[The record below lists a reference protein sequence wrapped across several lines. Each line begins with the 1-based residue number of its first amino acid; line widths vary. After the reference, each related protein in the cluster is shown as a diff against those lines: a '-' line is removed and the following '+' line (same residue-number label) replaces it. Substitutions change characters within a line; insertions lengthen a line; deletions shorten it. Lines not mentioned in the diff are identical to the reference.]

1 MLEPPTPAGEPFGT
15 QEEENKTSNDF
26 ESVCVSL
33 VERGWKIMPKK
44 GTYPINK
51 KGPRYVNL
59 VDPRGNRKS
68 IRVID
73 EALWEKLREAEL
85 RRTQKREEPSEAPK
99 EQEIP
104 LLQNE
109 EVRQIESTPAP
120 TEFKT
125 FTVELSEP
133 SVETPV
139 EEQPQEVVVPV
150 VTIPAAENPVEQ
162 VAVISEETISTES
175 PAPLI
180 QEVSPIAEEVIPAV
194 TLPAETVAKA
204 EIVENPPKE
213 FQTFAYTSPGLQ
225 KSIFDLGF
233 ETLLNALQ
241 KETLSPTE
249 IVSKIQEWSLESKNL
264 LEFVHKSLEK
274 MEQPPAL
281 PDTTEKD
288 ELISELQTTLRETE
302 DKLFEIMKSSRE
314 I

>member
-85 RRTQKREEPSEAPK
+85 RRTQKREDPSEAPK
-99 EQEIP
+99 ELENP
-104 LLQNE
+104 LPQND
-109 EVRQIESTPAP
+109 EVREIESTPTP
-120 TEFKT
+120 SEFKT
-125 FTVELSEP
+125 FTVELAEP
-133 SVETPV
+133 SIQTPV
-139 EEQPQEVVVPV
+139 EEQSQVVVPM
-150 VTIPAAENPVEQ
+150 VTIPVAETPVEQ
-162 VAVISEETISTES
+162 VAVISEETISTDS
-175 PAPLI
+175 PALPI
-180 QEVSPIAEEVIPAV
+180 QEVSPIQEEAPPAS
-194 TLPAETVAKA
+194 LPTETVTKA
-204 EIVENPPKE
+204 EIIENPPKE

-233 ETLLNALQ
+233 ETLLNVLQ
-241 KETLSPTE
+241 KETLSPAE

-288 ELISELQTTLRETE
+288 ELISELQSTLRETE